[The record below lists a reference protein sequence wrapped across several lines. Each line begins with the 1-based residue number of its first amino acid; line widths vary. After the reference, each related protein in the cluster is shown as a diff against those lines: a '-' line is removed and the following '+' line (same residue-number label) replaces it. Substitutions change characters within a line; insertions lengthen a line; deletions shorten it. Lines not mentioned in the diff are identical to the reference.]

1 MDFLEYP
8 SMNCEVRGGM
18 SSGLLKLT
26 DEKVVFA
33 HAKNGKKETV
43 KAEEI
48 ELVNWQRLAG
58 GWGIR
63 IFTKDGNLHRFAGF
77 KEAERE
83 RVANHFSSNYN
94 LDMLDRLIRNLTHL
108 GNKNVFL
115 ENCQ

>member
-1 MDFLEYP
+1 
-8 SMNCEVRGGM
+8 MNCEVCTVWLTCLRLPSKQRYFTFKVRGGM

-33 HAKNGKKETV
+33 HAKNGKKDTV
-43 KAEEI
+43 RAEEI

-94 LDMLDRLIRNLTHL
+94 LDMLDRSIIAI
-108 GNKNVFL
+108 
-115 ENCQ
+115 